1 MSVDASVGSSAP
13 AGVPVSAGK
22 SGLVRAVPGMLRD
35 EAAPSFE
42 AVFHGSYT
50 RLVRSISVACGNPE
64 LAADLVQQAFM
75 QLWADWAR
83 VSRYASPSAW
93 VTRVAVSRLRD
104 HQRSLRHL
112 ASALLRLEREPQP
125 SPPVDGLDSR
135 MSEALA
141 HLPLRQRIAVVLFYV
156 DDRSTAEV
164 ATIMGVSEGTVKRHL
179 FRAREALRSVLKES

>member
-1 MSVDASVGSSAP
+1 MSVDARVGSPSAGLP
-13 AGVPVSAGK
+13 ARAGLLGHAGLPARAGK
-22 SGLVRAVPGMLRD
+22 SGLVRTVPGKLEE
-35 EAAPSFE
+35 EASPSFE
-42 AVFHGSYT
+42 AVFHGCYT

-125 SPPVDGLDSR
+125 TPPADGLDSR

-164 ATIMGVSEGTVKRHL
+164 ATIMGVSEGKIG
-179 FRAREALRSVLKES
+179 RAHV